1 MRISDWSSDVCS
13 SDLFS
18 FLGIMLGVAT
28 LIIVMSV
35 MNGFRAELLGR
46 ILGLNGHLTIQSE
59 AALTLHDYDRIA
71 GAVGRLPGVV
81 LANPMIEGQVMGT
94 ANNTAAGVQVRG
106 VRGADLMQIGRA
118 SWRERVGQ
126 YV

>member
-13 SDLFS
+13 SDL
-18 FLGIMLGVAT
+18 
-28 LIIVMSV
+28 
-35 MNGFRAELLGR
+35 
-46 ILGLNGHLTIQSE
+46 
-59 AALTLHDYDRIA
+59 RIA

-106 VRGADLMQIGRA
+106 VRGADLMHEKALANGLRA
-118 SWRERVGQ
+118 GTLKGFDDSEGVAVGYRLARSEEHTSELQ
-126 YV
+126 SLMRISYAGFCLKK